1 MYCKHCGKKIDDDSK
16 FCQYCGG
23 ILYLDTSKIVPK
35 PKNDDDTVNAT
46 NVDNSKESPKIEPF
60 SNLIN
65 NSSFTSVI
73 SKNPMADSC
82 KNSEDGIVY
91 TTTESSIK
99 HESHI
104 DAKSDKPFISPT
116 TSVEKKEAV
125 PSKES
130 SVKPSVEGKK
140 EETKSNPSN
149 IKYDFGAYDDSYHE
163 EGLWGKISKPF
174 LDALLIVGIILFFI
188 FAILLCLIY
197 LRVVVLG
204 WVLSIAAGPLVF
216 FLVRK
221 CKRWKENKK
230 TKQENDIL
238 YYIRVLL
245 FTLLLLFICFLA
257 LREYIVKSIN
267 EPSQTTLE
275 KGNQPSLDN
284 NDHTSKAGYKL
295 LNDYKIKQK
304 KAELERRYNKR
315 LKEIQSSSPV
325 VITDEMKQQIQD
337 LPSEND

>member
-1 MYCKHCGKKIDDDSK
+1 MYCKHCGKQIDDDSR
-16 FCQYCGG
+16 FCRYCGG
-23 ILYLDTSKIVPK
+23 ILYLDTSKNVPK
-35 PKNDDDTVNAT
+35 PNNDEDTVKPT
-46 NVDNSKESPKIEPF
+46 NMDNSKESPKTEPCIQ
-60 SNLIN
+60 LISN
-65 NSSFTSVI
+65 NSSTSVK
-73 SKNPMADSC
+73 SVNPPIVDSC
-82 KNSEDGIVY
+82 HKNDEG
-91 TTTESSIK
+91 T
-99 HESHI
+99 I
-104 DAKSDKPFISPT
+104 DAA
-116 TSVEKKEAV
+116 KEAV

-130 SVKPSVEGKK
+130 SVMPSAEGKK
-140 EETKSNPSN
+140 EEAKSSPSN
-149 IKYDFGAYDDSYHE
+149 IKYDFGAYDVSYHE
-163 EGLWGKISKPF
+163 EGFWDNISKPF
-174 LDALLIVGIILFFI
+174 LDAVLIVGIIVIFI

-204 WVLSIAAGPLVF
+204 WLLSIIAGSLAF
-216 FLVRK
+216 FLIRK
-221 CKRWKENKK
+221 YKRRKENKK
-230 TKQENDIL
+230 TKQENNNL
-238 YYIRVLL
+238 YYVRVLV
-245 FTLLLLFICFLA
+245 FTLFLLFICFLA
-257 LREYIVKSIN
+257 LRGIIVKSIN